1 MIFLRRRGLDGGSY
15 DFDRLVDADSG
26 DVDHQV
32 VVAGVSP
39 PLSGVTPIMVD
50 PFLVYSV
57 DFLFGFRREEV
68 VFAGNPA
75 DGGFDVGIY
84 KDTEAVEILFE
95 QEVGQTSDDY
105 ARPLCGKPADDAAF
119 GNKDGIVVG

>member
-1 MIFLRRRGLDGGSY
+1 M
-15 DFDRLVDADSG
+15 
-26 DVDHQV
+26 
-32 VVAGVSP
+32 
-39 PLSGVTPIMVD
+39 SGVTPIMVG
-50 PFLVYSV
+50 PFLVYPV

-105 ARPLCGKPADDAAF
+105 ARPLCGKPADDAVF